1 MKNDNIKFRNLEILY
16 DSGEVDLKIIKD
28 VERIFNI
35 RFPQLYIELMSKHNS
50 VSVEP
55 SYISYYDSNNEEGIV
70 GIGFDSFETELNPDP
85 QDIRRQYIYDDPIY
99 GYEHVYSFG
108 STGEGHFICF
118 DYRDDPKGNESK
130 ICIVIHDEYDEK
142 TGKHL
147 LFPVAENFEAFL
159 DSLKSFDEMM
169 EKYS

>member
-1 MKNDNIKFRNLEILY
+1 
-16 DSGEVDLKIIKD
+16 
-28 VERIFNI
+28 
-35 RFPQLYIELMSKHNS
+35 MSKHNS

-118 DYRDDPKGNESK
+118 DYRDDPKGNEPK

-142 TGKHL
+142 TGKRL
-147 LFPVAENFEAFL
+147 LLPVAENFEAFL
-159 DSLKSFDEMM
+159 DMLYDFDERYPNGY
-169 EKYS
+169 E

>member
-1 MKNDNIKFRNLEILY
+1 
-16 DSGEVDLKIIKD
+16 
-28 VERIFNI
+28 
-35 RFPQLYIELMSKHNS
+35 KHNS

-118 DYRDDPKGNESK
+118 DYRDDPKGDEPK

-142 TGKHL
+142 TGKRL

-159 DSLKSFDEMM
+159 DMLYDFDERYPNGY
-169 EKYS
+169 E

>member
-16 DSGEVDLKIIKD
+16 DSGEVDLRIIKD
-28 VERIFNI
+28 VESIFNI
-35 RFPQLYIELMSKHNS
+35 KFPQLYIELMSKHNN

-55 SYISYYDSNNEEGIV
+55 SYISYCDSNNEEGIV
-70 GIGFDSFETELNPDP
+70 GISFDGFETELNPDP

-99 GYEHVYSFG
+99 SYEHVYSFG

-118 DYRDDPKGNESK
+118 DYRDDPKGDEPK
-130 ICIVIHDEYDEK
+130 ICIVIHDEYDEQ

-147 LFPVAENFEAFL
+147 LFPVAENFEVFL
-159 DSLKSFDEMM
+159 NSLKSFDEMLD
-169 EKYS
+169 KYS

>member
-1 MKNDNIKFRNLEILY
+1 
-16 DSGEVDLKIIKD
+16 
-28 VERIFNI
+28 
-35 RFPQLYIELMSKHNS
+35 NS

-118 DYRDDPKGNESK
+118 DYRDDPKGDEPK

-142 TGKHL
+142 TGKRL

-159 DSLKSFDEMM
+159 DMLYDFDERYPNGY
-169 EKYS
+169 E

>member
-1 MKNDNIKFRNLEILY
+1 
-16 DSGEVDLKIIKD
+16 
-28 VERIFNI
+28 
-35 RFPQLYIELMSKHNS
+35 NS

-70 GIGFDSFETELNPDP
+70 GIGFDSFETELNSDP

-118 DYRDDPKGNESK
+118 DYRDDPKGDEPK

-142 TGKHL
+142 TGKMR

-159 DSLKSFDEMM
+159 DSLKSFDELM

>member
-1 MKNDNIKFRNLEILY
+1 
-16 DSGEVDLKIIKD
+16 
-28 VERIFNI
+28 
-35 RFPQLYIELMSKHNS
+35 S

-118 DYRDDPKGNESK
+118 DYRDDPKGDEPK

-159 DSLKSFDEMM
+159 DMLYDFDERYPNGY
-169 EKYS
+169 E

>member
-1 MKNDNIKFRNLEILY
+1 
-16 DSGEVDLKIIKD
+16 
-28 VERIFNI
+28 
-35 RFPQLYIELMSKHNS
+35 
-50 VSVEP
+50 
-55 SYISYYDSNNEEGIV
+55 ISYYDSNNEEGIV

-118 DYRDDPKGNESK
+118 DYRDDPKGDEPK

-142 TGKHL
+142 TGKRL

-159 DSLKSFDEMM
+159 DMLYDFDERYPNGY
-169 EKYS
+169 E

>member
-1 MKNDNIKFRNLEILY
+1 
-16 DSGEVDLKIIKD
+16 
-28 VERIFNI
+28 
-35 RFPQLYIELMSKHNS
+35 

-118 DYRDDPKGNESK
+118 DYRDDPKGDEPK

-142 TGKHL
+142 TGKRL

-159 DSLKSFDEMM
+159 DMLYDFDERYPNGY
-169 EKYS
+169 E

>member
-85 QDIRRQYIYDDPIY
+85 QDIRRQYIYDDQSMVMSMCILLVVQ
-99 GYEHVYSFG
+99 E
-108 STGEGHFICF
+108 
-118 DYRDDPKGNESK
+118 RDILSVLIIVMTPKVMS
-130 ICIVIHDEYDEK
+130 
-142 TGKHL
+142 
-147 LFPVAENFEAFL
+147 P
-159 DSLKSFDEMM
+159 KSV
-169 EKYS
+169 S

>member
-1 MKNDNIKFRNLEILY
+1 MQFKNIEILY
-16 DSGEVDLKIIKD
+16 DDGVIERSVITD
-28 VERIFNI
+28 VENIFNI
-35 RFPQLYIELMSKHNS
+35 NFPKTYIELMLNHNN
-50 VSVEP
+50 
-55 SYISYYDSNNEEGIV
+55 ISLKNNCFVYHDLYRDEEVISE
-70 GIGFDSFETELNPDP
+70 IAFDSFSTKSYESS
-85 QDIRRQYIYDDPIY
+85 QDILRQYIYDNTEY

-118 DYRDDPKGNESK
+118 DYRDDPKGDEPK

-142 TGKHL
+142 TGKMR

>member
-1 MKNDNIKFRNLEILY
+1 
-16 DSGEVDLKIIKD
+16 
-28 VERIFNI
+28 
-35 RFPQLYIELMSKHNS
+35 
-50 VSVEP
+50 SVEP

-118 DYRDDPKGNESK
+118 DYRDDPKGNEPK

-142 TGKHL
+142 TGKMR
-147 LFPVAENFEAFL
+147 LFPIAENFEAFL
-159 DSLKSFDEMM
+159 DSLKSFDEMI

>member
-1 MKNDNIKFRNLEILY
+1 
-16 DSGEVDLKIIKD
+16 
-28 VERIFNI
+28 
-35 RFPQLYIELMSKHNS
+35 S

-118 DYRDDPKGNESK
+118 DYRDDPKGDEPK

-142 TGKHL
+142 TGKRL

-159 DSLKSFDEMM
+159 DMLYDFDERYPNGY
-169 EKYS
+169 E

>member
-1 MKNDNIKFRNLEILY
+1 MKNDNIKFRNLEIIY

-85 QDIRRQYIYDDPIY
+85 QDIRRQYIYDDPI
-99 GYEHVYSFG
+99 
-108 STGEGHFICF
+108 IW
-118 DYRDDPKGNESK
+118 
-130 ICIVIHDEYDEK
+130 
-142 TGKHL
+142 L
-147 LFPVAENFEAFL
+147 
-159 DSLKSFDEMM
+159 
-169 EKYS
+169 

>member
-28 VERIFNI
+28 VESIFNI
-35 RFPQLYIELMSKHNS
+35 KFPQLYIELMSKHNN

-55 SYISYYDSNNEEGIV
+55 SYISYCDSNNEEGIV
-70 GIGFDSFETELNPDP
+70 GISFDGFETELNPDP

-118 DYRDDPKGNESK
+118 DYRDDPKGDEPK
-130 ICIVIHDEYDEK
+130 ICIVIHDEYDEQ
-142 TGKHL
+142 TGKRL
-147 LFPVAENFEAFL
+147 LFPVAENFEVFL
-159 DSLKSFDEMM
+159 NSLKSFDEMLD
-169 EKYS
+169 KYS

>member
-1 MKNDNIKFRNLEILY
+1 MKNDNIKFRNLEIRY
-16 DSGEVDLKIIKD
+16 DSGEASILVIKN
-28 VERIFNI
+28 VENIFNI
-35 RFPQLYIELMSKHNS
+35 RFPKLYIELMLKHNGLA
-50 VSVEP
+50 VEP
-55 SYISYYDSNNEEGIV
+55 DCFEYDDGERMGEIS
-70 GIGFDSFETELNPDP
+70 FDSFETELNPAP
-85 QDIRRQYIYDDPIY
+85 SDIRRQYIYDDPIY

-108 STGEGHFICF
+108 HTAEGHFICF
-118 DYRDDPKGNESK
+118 DYRDDPKGDEPK

-159 DSLKSFDEMM
+159 DDLKSFDEMM

>member
-1 MKNDNIKFRNLEILY
+1 YHDLYRDEEVIREIAF
-16 DSGEVDLKIIKD
+16 DGFSTK
-28 VERIFNI
+28 
-35 RFPQLYIELMSKHNS
+35 
-50 VSVEP
+50 
-55 SYISYYDSNNEEGIV
+55 SYESS
-70 GIGFDSFETELNPDP
+70 
-85 QDIRRQYIYDDPIY
+85 QDILRQYIYDDEIY

-118 DYRDDPKGNESK
+118 DYRDDPKGDEPK

-142 TGKHL
+142 TGKMR
-147 LFPVAENFEAFL
+147 LFPIAENFEAFL

>member
-1 MKNDNIKFRNLEILY
+1 
-16 DSGEVDLKIIKD
+16 
-28 VERIFNI
+28 
-35 RFPQLYIELMSKHNS
+35 MSKHNS

-118 DYRDDPKGNESK
+118 DYRDDPKGNEPK

-142 TGKHL
+142 TGKMR
-147 LFPVAENFEAFL
+147 LFPIAENFEAFL
-159 DSLKSFDEMM
+159 DSLKSFDEMI

>member
-1 MKNDNIKFRNLEILY
+1 
-16 DSGEVDLKIIKD
+16 
-28 VERIFNI
+28 
-35 RFPQLYIELMSKHNS
+35 S

-118 DYRDDPKGNESK
+118 DYRDDPKGNEPK

-142 TGKHL
+142 TGKRL

-159 DSLKSFDEMM
+159 DMLYDFDERYPNGY
-169 EKYS
+169 E

>member
-1 MKNDNIKFRNLEILY
+1 
-16 DSGEVDLKIIKD
+16 
-28 VERIFNI
+28 
-35 RFPQLYIELMSKHNS
+35 
-50 VSVEP
+50 P

-118 DYRDDPKGNESK
+118 DYRDDPKGDEPK

-142 TGKHL
+142 TGKMR
-147 LFPVAENFEAFL
+147 LFPIAENFEAFL
-159 DSLKSFDEMM
+159 DSLKSFDELM